1 MKKMYF
7 CVYQK
12 PMQEEQDNW
21 TEVIKPKTNWF
32 NFHLKEV
39 WRYRDLLMLFVR
51 RDFVSVYKQT
61 ILGPLWY
68 LLQAL
73 FTTITFTI
81 IFGRVAKL
89 PTDGIPQPLFY
100 MAGIVCWGYFS
111 LCLTKTS
118 NTFVNNAGVF
128 GKVYFPRL
136 TVPISIVISNL
147 VSFGIQ
153 LIMFLGFMIYYYFQG
168 MPVNLNITLLL
179 FPILIVLMAGLGL
192 GLGIIISS
200 MTTKYRDLQY
210 LVTFG
215 VQLLMYA
222 TPVIFP
228 LSFFGGKLRTLMLL
242 NPVTSIVETFKYAFL
257 GSGTFSWLHL
267 SYSAGFTLVVLFIGI
282 VLFNRIERNFMDT
295 V

>member
-1 MKKMYF
+1 MEKDL
-7 CVYQK
+7 
-12 PMQEEQDNW
+12 ENW
-21 TEVIKPKTNWF
+21 TEVIRPRTNWF
-32 NFHLKEV
+32 NFHLRDV
-39 WRYRDLLMLFVR
+39 WRYRDLLLLFVR
-51 RDFVSVYKQT
+51 RDFVSIYKQT

-73 FTTITFTI
+73 FTTITYTI

-89 PTDGIPQPLFY
+89 PTDGVPQSLFY
-100 MAGIVCWGYFS
+100 MAGVVCWSYFS

-118 NTFVNNAGVF
+118 NTFISNAGIF

-153 LIMFLGFMIYYYFQG
+153 LLMFLGFLIYFYFQG
-168 MPVNLNITLLL
+168 MPVNVNTALLL
-179 FPILIVLMAGLGL
+179 FPILIIIMACLGL
-192 GLGIIISS
+192 GIGIIISS
-200 MTTKYRDLQY
+200 LTTKYRDLQH

-228 LSFFGGKLRTLMLL
+228 LSFFSGKLRTLVLI
-242 NPVTSIVETFKYAFL
+242 NPMTSIVETFKYAFL
-257 GSGTFSWLHL
+257 GSGTFNWFYLG
-267 SYSAGFTLVVLFIGI
+267 YSAAFAIVVLLLGI
-282 VLFNRIERNFMDT
+282 VLFNRIERSFMDT

>member
-1 MKKMYF
+1 MAKE
-7 CVYQK
+7 
-12 PMQEEQDNW
+12 QEIW
-21 TEVIKPKTNWF
+21 TEVIKPQTNWF

-39 WRYRDLLMLFVR
+39 WRYRDLLLLFVR

-73 FTTITFTI
+73 VVTFTYTI

-111 LCLTKTS
+111 QCLTKTS
-118 NTFVNNAGVF
+118 NTFIANAGIF
-128 GKVYFPRL
+128 GKVYFPRM
-136 TVPISIVISNL
+136 TVPVSTVISNL
-147 VSFGIQ
+147 IGFGVQ
-153 LIMFLGFMIYYYFQG
+153 LLMFIGFLIYYYFMG
-168 MPVNLNITLLL
+168 APVNLNFAVLL
-179 FPILIVLMAGLGL
+179 FPVLIILMAGMGL
-192 GLGIIISS
+192 GFGIIISS

-210 LVTFG
+210 LVSFG

-228 LSFFGGKLRTLMLL
+228 LSFFKGKLHTLVLL
-242 NPVTSIVETFKYAFL
+242 NPMTSIVETFKYAFL

-267 SYSAGFTLVVLFIGI
+267 AYSAVFTIAVLFVGI
-282 VLFNRIERNFMDT
+282 VMFNRIERNFMDT

>member
-1 MKKMYF
+1 MDVEK
-7 CVYQK
+7 
-12 PMQEEQDNW
+12 W
-21 TEVIKPKTNWF
+21 TEVINPKTKWL
-32 NFHLKEV
+32 NFHFNEI

-73 FTTITFTI
+73 FTTIAFTL

-89 PTDGIPQPLFY
+89 PTDGAPQALFY

-111 LCLTKTS
+111 QCLTKTS
-118 NTFVNNAGVF
+118 NTFVTNAGIF

-147 VSFGIQ
+147 VGFGIQ
-153 LIMFLGFMIYYYFQG
+153 LLMFIGFMIYYYFQG
-168 MPVNLNITLLL
+168 MPVHLNNALLL
-179 FPILIVLMAGLGL
+179 FPILIILMAGMGL

-200 MTTKYRDLQY
+200 LTTKYRDLQY

-222 TPVIFP
+222 TPVILP
-228 LSFFGGKLRTLMLL
+228 LSFFGGKLRTLVLL
-242 NPVTSIVETFKYAFL
+242 NPMTSIVETFKYAFL
-257 GSGTFSWLHL
+257 GSGTFSWPYLA
-267 SYSAGFTLVVLFIGI
+267 YSAGFTIVVLFVGI
-282 VLFNRIERNFMDT
+282 VLFNRIERSFMDT

>member
-1 MKKMYF
+1 MEIKG
-7 CVYQK
+7 
-12 PMQEEQDNW
+12 EGW

-32 NFHLKEV
+32 NFHFKEV
-39 WRYRDLLMLFVR
+39 WRYRDLLALFVR

-73 FTTITFTI
+73 FTTAAFTL
-81 IFGRVAKL
+81 IFGKVAKL
-89 PTDGIPQPLFY
+89 PTDGIPQSLFY

-111 LCLTKTS
+111 QCLTKTS
-118 NTFVNNAGVF
+118 NTFVTNAGIF

-147 VSFGIQ
+147 VGFGIQ
-153 LIMFLGFMIYYYFQG
+153 LLMFIGFMIYYYFQG
-168 MPVNLNITLLL
+168 MPVHVNNALLL
-179 FPILIVLMAGLGL
+179 FPILIILMAGMGL

-200 MTTKYRDLQY
+200 LTTKYRDLQY

-222 TPVIFP
+222 TPVILP
-228 LSFFGGKLRTLMLL
+228 LSFFGGKLRTLVLL
-242 NPVTSIVETFKYAFL
+242 NPMTSIVETFKYAFL
-257 GSGTFSWLHL
+257 GSGTFSWAYLA
-267 SYSAGFTLVVLFIGI
+267 YSAGFTLVVLFIGI
-282 VLFNRIERNFMDT
+282 VLFNRIERSFMDT